1 MNFMKVIKYPSLGS
15 WDDLLKRPVM
25 DTRSLADTVS
35 SIIEDVKQN
44 GDAALRRY
52 SRAYDKVE
60 LDDFL
65 VNADEYL
72 EAEVLVPQDL
82 KDALSVA
89 KANIERFHRIDDSEC
104 GVIETMPGVFCW
116 KKAFPIA
123 KVGIYVPAGSA
134 PLFSTVLML
143 AIPAQLAGCREIVM
157 CSPPDANG
165 RMNAATLYAARLCGV
180 TNVYKVGGAQAI
192 GAMAFGT
199 ETVPKVYKIF
209 GPGNQ
214 YVTEAKLQV
223 FRSGVAIDMP
233 AGPSEVAVLADD
245 TCVPSFVAADLLSQ
259 AEHGPDSQVILVATS
274 ETVIDGVLAEI
285 EIQVGSLPRRKTALA
300 ALENSKAILIGTIDA
315 GIELLNDYAPEHLII
330 AAENAEQISE
340 RITNAGSIFIGNY
353 SCESAGDY
361 ASGTNHT
368 LPTNGAARAYSGVS
382 AASFMKTVT
391 YQKLN
396 EDGIRNLGP
405 VIEAMAAAEGLDA
418 HRRASSI
425 RREYVGG

>member
-1 MNFMKVIKYPSLGS
+1 MKVIKYPSRGS
-15 WDDLLKRPVM
+15 WGDLLKRPVM

-44 GDAALRRY
+44 GDAALRTY
-52 SRAYDKVE
+52 SSKLDKVG

-65 VNADEYL
+65 VSRDEYL
-72 EAEVLVPQDL
+72 EAEALVPQDL

-89 KANIERFHRIDDSEC
+89 KANIESFHAIDMYESR
-104 GVIETMPGVFCW
+104 VIETMPGVLCW
-116 KKAFPIA
+116 KKSLPIE

-143 AIPAQLAGCREIVM
+143 AIPATLAGCREIVM

-165 RMNAATLYAARLCGV
+165 KVNAATLYAARLCGV

-274 ETVIDGVLAEI
+274 ETVIDEVLAEI

-382 AASFMKTVT
+382 VASFMKTVT

-418 HRRASSI
+418 HRRASAI